1 MQKIHPRISL
11 SKKLDSIENLSDIL
25 ESIKKQNIS
34 NYIDSSKRSGVDRLI
49 LLIFERAVEL
59 RASDI
64 HIEPFD
70 EYAIVRF
77 RIDGALV
84 EDLRFDLEVYLP
96 LVSKVKILSGIDIAE
111 RRKAQ
116 DGRMDMYVLETD
128 LDFRVSTLPTMNGE
142 SIAIRILDKK
152 KAKMSLDGLGMSEK
166 NLAKLI
172 HIIQAPYGMVLL
184 TGPTGSGKT
193 TTLYALLNFIKSN
206 DKKIITVED
215 PVEYKMSRI
224 QQVQANDKAG
234 LGFANALR
242 FILRQDPDIIMI
254 GEIRDEETMK
264 IAIQASLTGHLV
276 FSTLHTN
283 DALST
288 IDRMLD
294 MGVESYLVG
303 SSVRAIISQ
312 RLLRCLCEEC
322 KQSIPVGS
330 LSLALRE
337 YFDEFD
343 TIYAPHGCL
352 KCRNTGYYGREMI
365 CEILNISPKLATLIA
380 KDAQK
385 NKIISQAKED
395 GFRTLFED
403 GIDVVKSGKTSV
415 EELLRVVWLETV

>member
-365 CEILNISPKLATLIA
+365 CEILNISHKLATLIA